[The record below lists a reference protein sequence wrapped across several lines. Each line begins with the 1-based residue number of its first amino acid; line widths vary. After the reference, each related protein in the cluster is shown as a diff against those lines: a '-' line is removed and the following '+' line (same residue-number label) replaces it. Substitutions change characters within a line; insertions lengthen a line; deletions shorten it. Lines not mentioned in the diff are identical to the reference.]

1 MTEIDRRI
9 MDIDRD
15 MSGLASMFLIV
26 CGTINGVV
34 LSVLF
39 YMTI

>member
-9 MDIDRD
+9 MDIDRAL
-15 MSGLASMFLIV
+15 SGLASMFLIV
-26 CGTINGVV
+26 CGTINGIA

-39 YMTI
+39 YMAT

>member
-15 MSGLASMFLIV
+15 IGGLASMFLIV
-26 CGTINGVV
+26 CGTINGVALRV
-34 LSVLF
+34 FF

>member
-1 MTEIDRRI
+1 MTEIDREI
-9 MDIDRD
+9 MDVDRD

-26 CGTINGVV
+26 CGTINGIA

-39 YMTI
+39 YMAI